1 MINKPLSKQINNG
14 FQRAYNPHLKK
25 LSKKGQIYKEEKNK

>member
-1 MINKPLSKQINNG
+1 MKKLSKQINNG

-25 LSKKGQIYKEEKNK
+25 KGNKGQAYE